1 MDKSNTQKIRLG
13 LFVIISTL
21 LLIIALYLIGNRQN
35 LLGKTF
41 KISAVFA
48 NVNGL
53 QLGNNVRYSGINVGT
68 VKNIEMINDTT
79 ICVDMVIEQKIQQHL
94 KKNAVATIGS
104 DGLVGSMVVNIIP
117 DKNNSDPITP
127 GDTIK
132 SYSKIST
139 NDMLTTLNTTNENAA
154 LLTADLLKI
163 TNAIND
169 GQGTLGLLIND
180 PDMAQSLK
188 QTVSNLNIASAKATR
203 TIDEL
208 NTIINT
214 VNYEESLA
222 AVILSDS
229 IAARKMHAILDHLN
243 TSGNEIN
250 KVLQNLNDISMKI
263 KESDGAFNYMLTD
276 TTFVNNLDET
286 VRNIKH
292 GSVKLNEDLEALR
305 HNFLFRRYFKKL
317 EKQQKKQ
324 MNRVD

>member
-21 LLIIALYLIGNRQN
+21 LLIITLYLIGNRQN
-35 LLGKTF
+35 ILGKTF
-41 KISAVFA
+41 KISAVFT

-53 QLGNNVRYSGINVGT
+53 QSGNNVRYSGINVGT
-68 VKNIEMINDTT
+68 VKTIEMINDTT
-79 ICVDMVIEQKIQQHL
+79 ICIDMVIEQKIQKHL
-94 KKNAVATIGS
+94 KKNAVETIGS

-117 DKNNSDPITP
+117 DKNYSDQIAH

-163 TNAIND
+163 TNAVNN
-169 GQGTLGLLIND
+169 GKGTLGLLIND
-180 PDMAQSLK
+180 PDMASNLK
-188 QTVSNLNIASAKATR
+188 QTVSNLNVASYKATQ

-208 NTIINT
+208 NSIINA

-222 AVILSDS
+222 AVLLSDS
-229 IAARKMHAILDHLN
+229 IAAQKMQQILNHLN
-243 TSGNEIN
+243 TSGKEIN
-250 KVLQNLNDISMKI
+250 TVVKNLNDVIITI
-263 KESDGAFNYMLTD
+263 KQSNGAYNFILTD
-276 TTFVNNLDET
+276 TTFVKNLDKT
-286 VRNIKH
+286 MLNIKE
-292 GSVKLNEDLEALR
+292 GSVKLNENLEALK

-317 EKQQKKQ
+317 EKQQNK
-324 MNRVD
+324 

>member
-21 LLIIALYLIGNRQN
+21 LLIITLYLIGNRQN
-35 LLGKTF
+35 ILGKTF
-41 KISAVFA
+41 KISAVFT

-53 QLGNNVRYSGINVGT
+53 QSGNNVRYSGINVGT
-68 VKNIEMINDTT
+68 VKTIEMINDTT
-79 ICVDMVIEQKIQQHL
+79 ICIDMVIEQKIQKHL

-117 DKNNSDPITP
+117 DKNYSDQIAP

-163 TNAIND
+163 TNAVNN
-169 GQGTLGLLIND
+169 GKGTLGLLIND
-180 PDMAQSLK
+180 PDMASNLK
-188 QTVSNLNIASAKATR
+188 QTISNLNVASYKATQ

-208 NTIINT
+208 NSIINA

-222 AVILSDS
+222 AVLLSDS
-229 IAARKMHAILDHLN
+229 IAAQKMQQILNHLN
-243 TSGNEIN
+243 TSGKEIN
-250 KVLQNLNDISMKI
+250 TVVKNLNDVIITI
-263 KESDGAFNYMLTD
+263 KQSNGAYNFILTD
-276 TTFVNNLDET
+276 TTFVKNLDKT
-286 VRNIKH
+286 MLNIKE
-292 GSVKLNEDLEALR
+292 GSVKLNENLEALK

-317 EKQQKKQ
+317 EKQQNK
-324 MNRVD
+324 